1 MNDKQMEIYQLHEG
15 EVVFNVSGETLWATE
30 EQISQLFGVDR
41 SVVNRHLRNIYHEG
55 ELDEKATCAK
65 NAQVRMEGNRQVK
78 REIKSYNLDAIISVG
93 YRVNSRK
100 ATDFRIWATKVLKS
114 YVVDGAAINERRLK
128 ELDAEK
134 LHAIEG
140 MLGIVR
146 RLTAVSELSELEA
159 KGILEVISKY
169 SPSFK
174 TLQEYDEGRIV
185 FGTGKRAIKFLD
197 EVECLR
203 IVSQLRT
210 NLHADEAFGREK
222 GSQFAAVLNAICVQ
236 DDESVAKKASEL
248 LYAVIKK
255 RPFEDG
261 NKRIGAL
268 LFIVFLT
275 MNDCHLTEHG
285 ETKISDRALTAL
297 ALLISESDPSE
308 KDLIIALICK
318 LLED

>member
-1 MNDKQMEIYQLHEG
+1 MGSDIEIYKVHEG
-15 EVVFNVSGETLWATE
+15 EIVFNISGDTLWATE
-30 EQISQLFGVDR
+30 EQISQLFDVDR
-41 SVVNRHLRNIYHEG
+41 SVINRHLNNIYRDG
-55 ELDEKATCAK
+55 ELSEAATCVK
-65 NAQVRMEGNRQVK
+65 NAQVRMEGKRQVK
-78 REIKSYNLDAIISVG
+78 REVKSYNLDAIISVG

-114 YVVDGAAINERRLK
+114 YVVNGAAINEARLR

-134 LHAIEG
+134 LHTIEG
-140 MLGIVR
+140 MLGIVK
-146 RLTAVSELSELEA
+146 RLTAVSELSEMEA
-159 KGILEVISKY
+159 KGILDVISKY

-174 TLQEYDEGRIV
+174 TLHEYDAGRIV
-185 FGTGKRAIKFLD
+185 FGGGKKAIRLLD
-197 EVECLR
+197 EAECLR
-203 IVSQLRT
+203 AVKQLRAS
-210 NLHADEAFGREK
+210 LGESEKFGQVRGNKLREILA
-222 GSQFAAVLNAICVQ
+222 GSDNGT
-236 DDESVAKKASEL
+236 VAEKAGEL
-248 LYAVIKK
+248 LYFVIKN

-275 MNDCHLTEHG
+275 MNDCHLTENG

-297 ALLISESDPSE
+297 TLLISESDPSE

>member
-1 MNDKQMEIYQLHEG
+1 MNNGLEIYKIHEG
-15 EVVFNVSGETLWATE
+15 EVVFNIDGETLWATE

-41 SVVNRHLRNIYHEG
+41 SVINRHLNNIYREG

-78 REIKSYNLDAIISVG
+78 REVKKYNLDAIISVG

-134 LHAIEG
+134 LRAIEG
-140 MLGIVR
+140 TLSIVR
-146 RLTAVSELSELEA
+146 RLTAVSELSEAEA

-174 TLQEYDEGRIV
+174 ALKEYDEGHIT
-185 FGTGKRAIKFLD
+185 FGSGKRVINFLNAEECTKIIK
-197 EVECLR
+197 
-203 IVSQLRT
+203 QLRE
-210 NLHADEAFGREK
+210 NLGADEKFGALKSGELDFGDKMAGETVAEK
-222 GSQFAAVLNAICVQ
+222 AAN
-236 DDESVAKKASEL
+236 L
-248 LYAVIKK
+248 LYAIVKNK
-255 RPFEDG
+255 PFKDG

-275 MNDCHLTEHG
+275 MNDCHLTENG

-297 ALLISESDPSE
+297 TLLIAESDPSE

-318 LLED
+318 LLEE

>member
-1 MNDKQMEIYQLHEG
+1 MSSGIEIYKIHEG
-15 EVVFNVSGETLWATE
+15 EVVFNISGETLWATE

-41 SVVNRHLRNIYHEG
+41 SVINRHLNNIYREG
-55 ELDEKATCAK
+55 ELDERATCAK
-65 NAQVRMEGNRQVK
+65 NAQVRMEGKRQVR
-78 REIKSYNLDAIISVG
+78 REVKSYNLDAIISVG

-114 YVVDGAAINERRLK
+114 YVVNGAAINEQRLK
-128 ELDAEK
+128 ELDTEK

-174 TLQEYDEGRIV
+174 ALEEYDEGRIV
-185 FGTGKRAIKFLD
+185 FGDGKKAIKFLD
-197 EVECLR
+197 EAECLR

-210 NLHADEAFGREK
+210 NLHADEKFGNVKNDEFVK
-222 GSQFAAVLNAICVQ
+222 VLNEVCAE
-236 DDESVAKKASEL
+236 DGDASVAKKAGEL

-275 MNDCHLTEHG
+275 MNDCHLTENG

-297 ALLISESDPSE
+297 ALLIAESDPSE

>member
-1 MNDKQMEIYQLHEG
+1 MNNGLEIYKIHEG
-15 EVVFNVSGETLWATE
+15 EVVFNIDGETLWATE

-41 SVVNRHLRNIYHEG
+41 SVINRHLNNIYREG

-78 REIKSYNLDAIISVG
+78 REVKKYNLDAIISVG

-134 LHAIEG
+134 LRAIEG
-140 MLGIVR
+140 TLSIVR
-146 RLTAVSELSELEA
+146 RLTAVSELSEAEA

-174 TLQEYDEGRIV
+174 ALKEYDEGHIT
-185 FGTGKRAIKFLD
+185 FGSGKRAIKFLNA
-197 EVECLR
+197 EECTK
-203 IVSQLRT
+203 IIKQLRE
-210 NLHADEAFGREK
+210 NLGADEKFGALKSGELDFGDKMAGETVAEK
-222 GSQFAAVLNAICVQ
+222 AAN
-236 DDESVAKKASEL
+236 L
-248 LYAVIKK
+248 LYSIVKNK
-255 RPFEDG
+255 PFKDG

-275 MNDCHLTEHG
+275 MNDCHLTENG

-297 ALLISESDPSE
+297 TLLIAESDPSE
-308 KDLIIALICK
+308 KDLIVALICK
-318 LLED
+318 LLEE